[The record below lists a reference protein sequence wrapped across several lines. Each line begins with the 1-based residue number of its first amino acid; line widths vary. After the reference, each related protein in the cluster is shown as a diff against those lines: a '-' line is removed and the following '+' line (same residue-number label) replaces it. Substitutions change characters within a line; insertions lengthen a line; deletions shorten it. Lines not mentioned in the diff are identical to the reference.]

1 MNTTATDNIAAALQ
15 PGRVAVITG
24 AASGI
29 GLATAKKLAGRGLK
43 LVVADREGPAL
54 YQAIRDLAALAAA
67 ARTRSWALP
76 ATWQSPTMSKSSPR
90 RPTKNSAR
98 YRC

>member
-29 GLATAKKLAGRGLK
+29 GLATAKKLSGRGLK
-43 LVVADREGPAL
+43 LE
-54 YQAIRDLAALAAA
+54 Q
-67 ARTRSWALP
+67 
-76 ATWQSPTMSKSSPR
+76 
-90 RPTKNSAR
+90 
-98 YRC
+98 